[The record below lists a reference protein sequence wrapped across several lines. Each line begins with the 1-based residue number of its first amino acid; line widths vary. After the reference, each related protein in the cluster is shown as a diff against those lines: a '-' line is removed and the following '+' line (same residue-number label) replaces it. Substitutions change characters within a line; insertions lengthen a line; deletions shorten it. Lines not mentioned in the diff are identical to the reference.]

1 MFALPFGP
9 EREYPSDGTS
19 RLPSRALKKYFR
31 DPAKRRDPFPIS
43 GIFATGWDLRATG
56 SIEPLMLALLQNR
69 GQPTPTP
76 SPDVTQ
82 KTPLAPVA
90 GNMASNHA
98 GGFPAPKQ
106 AKKLERTGLA
116 DVSEADAASRK
127 SRFLRGHGI
136 F

>member
-1 MFALPFGP
+1 
-9 EREYPSDGTS
+9 
-19 RLPSRALKKYFR
+19 
-31 DPAKRRDPFPIS
+31 
-43 GIFATGWDLRATG
+43 
-56 SIEPLMLALLQNR
+56 MLALLQNR
-69 GQPTPTP
+69 QATHPD
-76 SPDVTQ
+76 SQPDVAQ
-82 KTPLAPVA
+82 KTPLTLAA

-106 AKKLERTGLA
+106 RKKLERTGLA